1 MRLVNML
8 MKGRRIVMPRHIIVM
23 LDNVYEEILNTIP
36 LSEERDEVL
45 SKIDDVQNLIEDLDE
60 L

>member
-1 MRLVNML
+1 MLVNML

-36 LSEERDEVL
+36 LSKERDEIL
-45 SKIDDVQNLIEDLDE
+45 SKIDDVQFLIEDLDE
-60 L
+60 K

>member
-1 MRLVNML
+1 
-8 MKGRRIVMPRHIIVM
+8 MPRHIIVM

-45 SKIDDVQNLIEDLDE
+45 SKIDDVQFLIEDLDE

>member
-1 MRLVNML
+1 ML

-36 LSEERDEVL
+36 LSKERDEIL
-45 SKIDDVQNLIEDLDE
+45 SKIDDVQFLIEDLDE
-60 L
+60 K